1 MFRKFTVKMLTLQA
15 MLAALSI
22 ILTRFCQIPIN
33 ESLRIS
39 FGNIPVLL
47 SGLLG
52 GPLAGA
58 LVGAVADIIG
68 CIFFNPFGWYPPL
81 TLSPFIYG
89 IIAGLFAR
97 AFISR
102 QSYVKCLIAALVCN
116 ACSTMTVSTVILANM
131 QGLPSPLPLLAL
143 RIPLYIGIT
152 VCEALALYLIY
163 KSKILRKAGISK

>member
-1 MFRKFTVKMLTLQA
+1 MLTLQA

-52 GPLAGA
+52 GPVAGA
-58 LVGAVADIIG
+58 LVGAVADIVG

-89 IIAGLFAR
+89 IIAGLFAK
-97 AFISR
+97 AFTEN
-102 QSYVKCLIAALVCN
+102 QSYLKCLITALACN
-116 ACSTMTVSTVILANM
+116 ACSTMTVSTLILAQM
-131 QGLPSPLPLLAL
+131 QGLPSSLPLFAV
-143 RIPLYIGIT
+143 RIPLYVGIT
-152 VCEALALYLIY
+152 VCEALVLYLIY
-163 KSKILRKAGISK
+163 KSKILKKAGILK

>member
-1 MFRKFTVKMLTLQA
+1 MSKKFTVRMLTLQA

-52 GPLAGA
+52 GPVAGA

-89 IIAGLFAR
+89 IIAGLFAK
-97 AFISR
+97 AFTEN
-102 QSYVKCLIAALVCN
+102 QSYLKCLITALACN
-116 ACSTMTVSTVILANM
+116 ACSTMTVSTLILAQM
-131 QGLPSPLPLLAL
+131 QGLPSSLPLFAV
-143 RIPLYIGIT
+143 RIPLYVGIT
-152 VCEALALYLIY
+152 VCEALVLYLIY
-163 KSKILRKAGISK
+163 KSKILKKAGILK